1 MKHFIIIAFI
11 IIGYWSCTV
20 QRQKSYATNT
30 NPIKDS
36 IMFEKF
42 NFELD
47 KTDYVGYEYAEDSYN
62 SYGANGFYKLKN
74 GGVFN
79 PDEGVDYYSYYVVPP
94 LPSYFSFFY
103 RYFRLI
109 R

>member
-1 MKHFIIIAFI
+1 
-11 IIGYWSCTV
+11 
-20 QRQKSYATNT
+20 
-30 NPIKDS
+30 
-36 IMFEKF
+36 MFEKF